1 MSRSW
6 YQLLAQK
13 NPNYKK
19 YQRINKSWF
28 VVDFSF
34 EFKVLPLHKDLFE
47 FSIKK
52 NFHYDLEKT
61 QIQNANVGYVH
72 LQNNTLDE
80 SSWVPLLPGY
90 TVYTSLGGNFFRLSI
105 KEKRILCNFFGKN
118 SGRILHLLVVMLK
131 DKKN

>member
-47 FSIKK
+47 FLIKK

-72 LQNNTLDE
+72 LQNNALDE
-80 SSWVPLLPGY
+80 SSWVPLLLLLGY
-90 TVYTSLGGNFFRLSI
+90 SVWKDIFLNFLLKEGNSLQFY
-105 KEKRILCNFFGKN
+105 
-118 SGRILHLLVVMLK
+118 
-131 DKKN
+131 

>member
-1 MSRSW
+1 MCNIIKIYICFIIQNVQYKQYNRNLHMSRSW

-47 FSIKK
+47 FLIK
-52 NFHYDLEKT
+52 
-61 QIQNANVGYVH
+61 NAF
-72 LQNNTLDE
+72 
-80 SSWVPLLPGY
+80 
-90 TVYTSLGGNFFRLSI
+90 LGLA
-105 KEKRILCNFFGKN
+105 IL
-118 SGRILHLLVVMLK
+118 V
-131 DKKN
+131 